1 MATSDPPRV
10 VKGIDGTCCVA
21 RSLLWSVER
30 RGGDDEVSPMNAN
43 RPLCAPAIAL
53 ASVLAALSIAAA
65 TPSPPDVDPAN
76 FVRGVDNPYFPLE
89 PGTTFVYE
97 GTKEGVPTHDEI
109 HVTHETK
116 VILGVSCI
124 VLHHQAFENGT
135 LVEDTFDFHAQDA
148 DGNVWYFGEDT
159 RELDPA
165 GNVISTEGSWEAGVN
180 DADAGIIMEAHPRVS
195 DRYYQEFLPGV
206 AEDQARVLSLQ
217 ESVCVGY
224 GCFDGVLLTRE
235 TTRLEPGAVEQK
247 YYAKGVGFVLG
258 VAIKGSNERS
268 ELIAV
273 NH

>member
-1 MATSDPPRV
+1 
-10 VKGIDGTCCVA
+10 
-21 RSLLWSVER
+21 
-30 RGGDDEVSPMNAN
+30 MNAN

-76 FVRGVDNPYFPLE
+76 FVRGVGNPYFPLE

-97 GTKEGVPTHDEI
+97 GTKEG
-109 HVTHETK
+109 
-116 VILGVSCI
+116 
-124 VLHHQAFENGT
+124 
-135 LVEDTFDFHAQDA
+135 
-148 DGNVWYFGEDT
+148 
-159 RELDPA
+159 LDPA